1 MLTMYTFKIQHFI
14 ITLFYV
20 VVFRYEI
27 IIEENKIYFSTFSEK
42 NENFIAINCI
52 TLRPP
57 RSFHYIDDTRGA
69 AHSCA
74 AGHTTYDKPLQCTM
88 NIDIIINIYKL
99 KSDNKLVWTSTAQD

>member
-42 NENFIAINCI
+42 NENFIAI
-52 TLRPP
+52 
-57 RSFHYIDDTRGA
+57 
-69 AHSCA
+69 
-74 AGHTTYDKPLQCTM
+74 TM
-88 NIDIIINIYKL
+88 YNEY
-99 KSDNKLVWTSTAQD
+99 